1 MTTRSSGFTLI
12 ELLVVVAILGILSAV
27 GTIAYTGYLSM
38 AKRNASENL
47 MQQISLAQSEYYALT
62 GTYLITGD
70 ASSCSAT
77 DASDDE
83 IEEDLF
89 DGDDIIPDGL
99 GFNICTFGSGATF
112 TVVADDGADCQLMLR
127 RNSSLDETQ
136 CQ

>member
-1 MTTRSSGFTLI
+1 MVTRSSGFTLI
-12 ELLVVVAILGILSAV
+12 ELLVVVLFLNFISCWNNCLYWLSKYGKKKCIRKFNAANIFS
-27 GTIAYTGYLSM
+27 TIRVLRIN
-38 AKRNASENL
+38 RNLLNNW
-47 MQQISLAQSEYYALT
+47 
-62 GTYLITGD
+62 D